1 LLFDYRGAGL
11 LEFLDLSFQLHQ
23 LLVVV
28 FGLGQLAVEFVLEFL
43 VVFLF
48 GFKVRFEGLNMS
60 SDLFELFP
68 FL

>member
-1 LLFDYRGAGL
+1 L

-28 FGLGQLAVEFVLEFL
+28 FGLGQLTVEFVLEFL

-48 GFKVRFEGLNMS
+48 GFKVRFDCLDSLLDFIEC
-60 SDLFELFP
+60 FVFT
-68 FL
+68 